1 MEFYKLL
8 PYNFNKISKIFTQKK
23 QVKQIFIIIILT
35 TSINLFFNFI
45 IYHKINKIIDKL
57 NIKNNNE
64 DIEDK

>member
-1 MEFYKLL
+1 MDFYKLL
-8 PYNFNKISKIFTQKK
+8 PYNFNKISKIFTLKK

-57 NIKNNNE
+57 NKKNNNE

>member
-8 PYNFNKISKIFTQKK
+8 PYNFNKISKIFTLKK

-57 NIKNNNE
+57 NKKNNNE

>member
-8 PYNFNKISKIFTQKK
+8 PYNFNKISKIFTLKK

-35 TSINLFFNFI
+35 TSINLFFTFI
-45 IYHKINKIIDKL
+45 IHHKINKIIDKL
-57 NIKNNNE
+57 NKKNNNE

>member
-8 PYNFNKISKIFTQKK
+8 PYNFNKISKIFTLKK

-35 TSINLFFNFI
+35 KSINLFFNFI

-57 NIKNNNE
+57 NKKNNNE

>member
-8 PYNFNKISKIFTQKK
+8 PYNFNKISKIFTLKK